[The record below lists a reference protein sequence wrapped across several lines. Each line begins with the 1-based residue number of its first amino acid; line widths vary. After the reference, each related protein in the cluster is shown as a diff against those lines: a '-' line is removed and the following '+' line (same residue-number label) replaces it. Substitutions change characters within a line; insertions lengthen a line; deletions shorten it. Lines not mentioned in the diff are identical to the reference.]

1 MRGRC
6 SVPNAPVRSSS
17 SILALFKA
25 PRRSIHEDDD
35 MPDFLTVS
43 DVARDF
49 GVSPDTV
56 RLWTRTGALPAIR
69 TRSGMRLIDPR
80 DAEVLRRTRDERA
93 RTARGA
99 A

>member
-1 MRGRC
+1 
-6 SVPNAPVRSSS
+6 
-17 SILALFKA
+17 
-25 PRRSIHEDDD
+25 

-56 RLWTRTGALPAIR
+56 RLWTRTGELPAIR
-69 TRSGMRLIDPR
+69 TRSGMRLIDPK
-80 DAEVLRRTRDERA
+80 DADLLRASRA
-93 RTARGA
+93 QKAADRRGA